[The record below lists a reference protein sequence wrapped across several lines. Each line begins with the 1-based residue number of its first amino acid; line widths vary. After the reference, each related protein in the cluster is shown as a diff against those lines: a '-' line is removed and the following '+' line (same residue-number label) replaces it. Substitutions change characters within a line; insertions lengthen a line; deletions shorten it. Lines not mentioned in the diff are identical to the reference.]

1 MRKRKT
7 KLSRYKI
14 VPLVLTGLLTL
25 ALLTLVT
32 LFLWTLFAYLGRW
45 EMPHYQTHAALL
57 YLVLIFLS
65 CAFMTRLIRGGT
77 VFPTLALCVTVVV
90 LTLFL
95 SPETVH
101 FWPAVKKLLLTLVAG
116 VLGFVIGKLSTPK
129 KAAPPRKKASPSG
142 ETGGFREQE
151 PSLP

>member
-1 MRKRKT
+1 MNKRKT

-14 VPLVLTGLLTL
+14 APLVLTGLLTL

-45 EMPHYQTHAALL
+45 EMPHQQTFAALL
-57 YLVLIFLS
+57 YLLLIFLT

-77 VFPTLALCVTVVV
+77 VFPSLVLCLIAVI

-101 FWPAVKKLLLTLVAG
+101 FWPAVKKLLFTLAAG
-116 VLGFVIGKLSTPK
+116 VLGFTIGKLSTPK
-129 KAAPPRKKASPSG
+129 KAALSRGKAPG
-142 ETGGFREQE
+142 TDETGSIRERE